1 MKIKDLKIGDKKVNI
16 KVQVKRIGETREF
29 ERTGSKNRMA
39 TAIVEDESEEIDMP
53 LFNDE
58 LDIVKEGD
66 LIEVINGYV
75 SEFNGIKQLR
85 AGKYGKIEIVN
96 PVEGKKDLKKVL
108 KKKEAKEKIIIKK
121 RL

>member
-1 MKIKDLKIGDKKVNI
+1 MKIKDLKIGDKKVTI
-16 KVQVKRIGETREF
+16 KVQVKKIGEIREF
-29 ERTGSKNRMA
+29 DRMGSKNRMA

-75 SEFNGIKQLR
+75 SEFNKIRQLR

-96 PVEGKKDLKKVL
+96 PVEGKKDIKKVL
-108 KKKEAKEKIIIKK
+108 KKKEPKK
-121 RL
+121 VVI